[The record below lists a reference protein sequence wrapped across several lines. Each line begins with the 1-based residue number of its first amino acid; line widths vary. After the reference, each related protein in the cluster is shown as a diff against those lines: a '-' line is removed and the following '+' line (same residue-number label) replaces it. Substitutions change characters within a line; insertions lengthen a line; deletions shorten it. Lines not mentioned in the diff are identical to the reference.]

1 MIDLMSLERLVVSM
15 YKILVPVDG
24 SEPASRAVQ
33 EAVSIA
39 SGKKD
44 AEITLLY
51 VSPSPVYFPFY
62 SMVGPSLDADVKEVE
77 EREGNQMLDKT
88 IEKASKDT
96 AAVFRKKHLYGIA
109 AQEICD
115 YANDTKKDLIIMGNR
130 GMGAFGQM
138 ILGSVSNK
146 VLQLAKCPVMIVK

>member
-1 MIDLMSLERLVVSM
+1 M
-15 YKILVPVDG
+15 YKILVPIDG

-44 AEITLLY
+44 AEITLIY

-62 SMVGPSLDADVKEVE
+62 SMVGPSLDADVKEIE
-77 EREGNQMLDKT
+77 EKEGNQMLDDI
-88 IEKASKDT
+88 IEKASKNT
-96 AAVFRKKHLYGIA
+96 KVTFRKKHLYGIA

-130 GMGAFGQM
+130 GMGAFGQV

-146 VLQLAKCPVMIVK
+146 VLHLAQCPVMIVK

>member
-1 MIDLMSLERLVVSM
+1 M

-24 SEPASRAVQ
+24 SEPANRAVN

-77 EREGNQMLDKT
+77 EREGNQMLDDT
-88 IEKASKDT
+88 IKKASKGT
-96 AAVFRKKHLYGIA
+96 SVTFRKKHLYGIA

-146 VLQLAKCPVMIVK
+146 VLQLAQCPVMIVK

>member
-1 MIDLMSLERLVVSM
+1 MIM

-24 SEPASRAVQ
+24 SEPANRAVH

-77 EREGNQMLDKT
+77 EREGNQMLDDT

-96 AAVFRKKHLYGIA
+96 SVTFRKKHLYGIA

-146 VLQLAKCPVMIVK
+146 VLQLAQCPVMIVK

>member
-1 MIDLMSLERLVVSM
+1 M
-15 YKILVPVDG
+15 YRILVPVDG
-24 SEPASRAVQ
+24 SEPAFRAVQ

-44 AEITLLY
+44 AEITLIY

-62 SMVGPSLDADVKEVE
+62 SMVGPSLDADVKQIE
-77 EREGNQMLDKT
+77 EKEGNQMLEDIIRKVSPN
-88 IEKASKDT
+88 ASVT
-96 AAVFRKKHLYGIA
+96 FRKKHLYGIA

-115 YANDTKKDLIIMGNR
+115 YANDTKKDLIVMGNR
-130 GMGAFGQM
+130 GMGAFGQV

-146 VLQLAKCPVMIVK
+146 VLHLAKCPVMIVK

>member
-1 MIDLMSLERLVVSM
+1 MRM

-24 SEPASRAVQ
+24 SDPAMRAVD
-33 EAVSIA
+33 EALAIA
-39 SGKKD
+39 SGKKE

-77 EREGNQMLDKT
+77 EREGNQMLDD
-88 IEKASKDT
+88 IIAKAVAPKSVT
-96 AAVFRKKHLYGIA
+96 LRKKHLYGIA

-115 YANDTKKDLIIMGNR
+115 YASDTKKNMIVMGHR
-130 GMGAFGQM
+130 GMGAFGQVM
-138 ILGSVSNK
+138 LGSVSNK
-146 VLQLAKCPVMIVK
+146 VLQLASCPVLIVK

>member
-1 MIDLMSLERLVVSM
+1 M

-39 SGKKD
+39 SGKAE

-51 VSPSPVYFPFY
+51 VSPSPIYFPYY
-62 SMVGPSLDADVKEVE
+62 SMVGPSLDANVKEIE
-77 EREGNQMLDKT
+77 EQEGNKMLDDIIK
-88 IEKASKDT
+88 KNVQDT
-96 AAVFRKKHLYGIA
+96 KVKFRKKHLYGIA

-115 YANDTKKDLIIMGNR
+115 YATDTKKDLIVMGNR
-130 GMGAFGQM
+130 GMGAFGQV

-146 VLQLAKCPVMIVK
+146 VLNLAKCPVMIVK

>member
-1 MIDLMSLERLVVSM
+1 MFYYWSGRLVADM
-15 YKILVPVDG
+15 YEILVPVDG
-24 SEPASRAVQ
+24 SDPARRAVK

-39 SGKKD
+39 EGKKD
-44 AEITLLY
+44 VEITLLY

-77 EREGNQMLDKT
+77 EKEGNQMLDDLIT
-88 IEKASKDT
+88 EESKSANVT
-96 AAVFRKKHLYGIA
+96 FKKKHLYGIA

-115 YANDTKKDLIIMGNR
+115 YANDTKKDLIVMGNR
-130 GMGAFGQM
+130 GMGAFGQV

-146 VLQLAKCPVMIVK
+146 VLHLANCPVMIVK